1 VVDFQLRI
9 CKSPPQRLFDLVRR
23 VHLAHKLVCG
33 EPESFKKTG
42 ASADIKLKQLRCKL
56 SCLSGE
62 RSSEEGRLQVDGQTP
77 ADDHVG
83 LRRHQGLAARRPLVA
98 LQQHAALALQRHQLV
113 LQQLLPLLEPQQR
126 VVRLLEHVVLLLLLL
141 QDIVLTVL
149 LLLLLLL
156 QVIGLAP
163 LLLQLQVLLQ
173 VQRQRPRLLVDE
185 RRLRQLVV
193 LEGHAL
199 GSGHLETFLKNVL
212 ALRAF

>member
-1 VVDFQLRI
+1 M
-9 CKSPPQRLFDLVRR
+9 RR

-56 SCLSGE
+56 SCLSRE

-149 LLLLLLL
+149 LLLLLL

-212 ALRAF
+212 ALGH